1 MRNTRHFQVAGAI
14 LTVLALGML
23 AIYTPA
29 RAASHLAQTSGAT
42 TSINANVYL
51 TDQMLRPLFQSNID
65 RQIPQ
70 MMGKAIAS
78 MVKQL
83 PKQDQDWAS
92 LMASALLQPSATL
105 VSLKPEVGGLLTTLK
120 ISLYPG
126 DPKATMSSILINFKV
141 INAST
146 IQVTALPSANGGPSL
161 VNGPLATFQVPIGS
175 LNSIAATPQCGD
187 ADLNINLKFPVALSQ
202 PGQASSQ
209 NTQAA
214 LPVAYTQKTGA
225 APTSYIEIP
234 SSSLAQL
241 GGSIG
246 SIPVSSSLTAQNI
259 RVGIAGPNL
268 TTTSDILWYGL
279 GIGTAVSTMV
289 PATSNGNLVVRVLK
303 TDLQILGGLITF
315 PINSYNR
322 QVEQMLNAKLN
333 GALTGKF
340 TVTQAGIGFN
350 PRLACASSNSLIL
363 GGTIALG

>member
-1 MRNTRHFQVAGAI
+1 MRNKRHFQVAGAI
-14 LTVLALGML
+14 LTVLALCML

-29 RAASHLAQTSGAT
+29 RAASHRANAQAAP

-51 TDQMLRPLFQSNID
+51 TDQMLRPMFQSNID
-65 RQIPQ
+65 QQIPQ
-70 MMGKAIAS
+70 MMGNAIAS

-83 PKQDQDWAS
+83 PAQDQGWAKI
-92 LMASALLQPSATL
+92 MAGALLQPSATL
-105 VSLKPEVGGLLTTLK
+105 VSLQPEVSGLLTTLK

-126 DPKATMSSILINFKV
+126 DPKATTSSILIGFKV
-141 INAST
+141 VNAST
-146 IQVTALPSANGGPSL
+146 IQVTALPPANGGPSL
-161 VNGPLATFQVPIGS
+161 VSGPLTTFQVPIGS

-187 ADLNINLKFPVALSQ
+187 ADLNINLKFPVSLGQ
-202 PGQASSQ
+202 TGQASGQSSR
-209 NTQAA
+209 AA
-214 LPVAYTQKTGA
+214 LPVSYTRRASA
-225 APTSYIEIP
+225 APAAYIEIP
-234 SSSLAQL
+234 ASSLAQL

-259 RVGIAGPNL
+259 RVGLAGTNL

-279 GIGTAVSTMV
+279 NIGTAVSTMV
-289 PATSNGNLVVRVLK
+289 PAASNGNLVVHVVK

-315 PINSYNR
+315 PINSYNQ

-350 PRLACASSNSLIL
+350 PHLACASPSSLIL